1 MDRDGVQVT
10 IIFGLDHLIK
20 DPVQRRPLSFRELV
34 FKGIISITCGVVY
47 DREKV
52 DDTPVGFYRMTTMKR
67 VAGSSIKNVH
77 PVFVCEVLLITL
89 RMRCCFWRPGP
100 VATREL

>member
-67 VAGSSIKNVH
+67 VARIEH
-77 PVFVCEVLLITL
+77 QE
-89 RMRCCFWRPGP
+89 RPPGFRVRSFADNP
-100 VATREL
+100 